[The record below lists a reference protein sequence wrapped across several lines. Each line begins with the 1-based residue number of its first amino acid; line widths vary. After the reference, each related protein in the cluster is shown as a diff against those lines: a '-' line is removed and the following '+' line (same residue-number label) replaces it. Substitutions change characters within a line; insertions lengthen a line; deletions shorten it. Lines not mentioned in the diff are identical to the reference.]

1 MNEDETDPAYYDGIW
16 PYKQKEVIDFDDL
29 GEHRIFA
36 ISGNTGAG
44 KTTIFDA
51 ICYVL
56 YGEASGEERSDTSM
70 LRSQFADDNVYTS
83 VELTF
88 QLKGKRYEIK
98 RQLGHKKQG
107 NKTITGHAVELYEVI
122 DEEKVPAVDRFHVTD
137 VNKKVED
144 LIGLSKHQF
153 SQIVMLPQ
161 GEFRKLLTSET
172 ENKEEILR
180 RIFKTDRYK
189 LMRELLDQKRKQWKD
204 VLQEKQKEREL
215 YFRNVFKL
223 PIRDGAI
230 LETLVEQEHV
240 NTHQVVEA
248 LEQETAV
255 YKAEVEQ
262 LQVEQDVQTKQL
274 KDAETRFH
282 AAKSVNEKFIDLQQ
296 KNEKYNTLQ
305 ENRTVIEMKET
316 SFKRA
321 EQAKRL
327 LPFEQWHEEAMQNE
341 QKAESLL
348 KQIIAKKENIMN
360 NFELAQEKYEVVK
373 NKESERENV
382 KKLVQ
387 RLEELQPIIA
397 SLAEKQL
404 NLQNAEIQIGKLKES
419 MQNLDRQL
427 EEHTNQKQLMTG
439 ELQQLEQALE
449 QYVDKVEELT
459 NMRED
464 AKVLKQAY
472 DVWQEKQKF
481 EKEKEAAYSKMQ
493 LAVNAYENME
503 RRWLSEQAGILAL
516 HLHDGESCPVCG
528 STTHPK
534 KATEQSGAID
544 ENELNGLR
552 DKKNIAEKLHVQL
565 EEKWNFYHHQYEQV
579 IEEVK
584 KRGYQSE
591 ELVETYSALVQKGKQ
606 LATEVNTL
614 KASEETRKQIAVKI
628 KSVEEK
634 VDALQKQKREVETE
648 QHRIEMDCM
657 QLRTSYEHDK
667 KNIPENLQT
676 VQAWKVQFDQA
687 MHELKLMEDEWKKV
701 QEAYQH
707 WQNENIRIQAEQ
719 EGATNQFESA
729 KLKKEE
735 TFTRFMKEL
744 EQSGFTDQST
754 YKEAKLS
761 DAEMELIQKE
771 IQSYYSF
778 LEVLAKQIEEL
789 HVELKDKEYMDI
801 TALGEHI
808 KELEINLDIIKEK
821 RQRAQNAVTYI
832 SDLHEN
838 IRRIDEQIHEEEK
851 AFQELVDLYEV
862 MKGDNESR
870 ISFERYILIE
880 YLEQIV
886 QIANERL
893 RKLSNGQF
901 YLKRS
906 ERVEKRN
913 RQSGLGLDV
922 YDAYTGQTRDVK
934 TLSGGEKFN
943 ASLCLALGMA
953 DVIQAYEGGISIE
966 TMFIDEGFGSLDEE
980 SLTKAVDTLIDLQK
994 SGRFIGVISHVQE
1007 LKNAMPAVLEVT
1019 KQKDGCS
1026 QTRFV
1031 VK

>member
-1 MNEDETDPAYYDGIW
+1 MRPIQLIMTAFG
-16 PYKQKEVIDFDDL
+16 PYKQKEVIDFKDL

-56 YGEASGEERSDTSM
+56 YGEASGEERSDTNM
-70 LRSQFADDNVYTS
+70 LRSQFADDDVYTS

-88 QLKGKRYEIK
+88 QLKGKSYEIK

-122 DEEKVPAVDRFHVTD
+122 DEEKVPCVDRFHVTD

-189 LMRELLDQKRKQWKD
+189 LMREILDQKRKQWKD

-223 PIRDGAI
+223 PIRDGAL

-248 LEQETAV
+248 LEQETNW
-255 YKAEVEQ
+255 YNAEVEQ
-262 LQVEQDVQTKQL
+262 LHLEQNDKTKQL
-274 KDAETRFH
+274 KEAEARFH
-282 AAKSVNEKFIDLQQ
+282 AAKAVNEKFKDLEQ
-296 KNEKYNTLQ
+296 KNEKYSILQ
-305 ENRTVIEMKET
+305 ENRAVIEMKEK
-316 SFKRA
+316 SFKHA

-327 LPFEQWHEEAMQNE
+327 LPFEQWHEEAMQYE
-341 QKAESLL
+341 QQSESLL
-348 KQIIAKKENIMN
+348 KQIIAKKEHIMN
-360 NFELAQEKYEVVK
+360 SFALAQEKYEALK
-373 NKESERENV
+373 NKASERENA
-382 KKLVQ
+382 KKQVQ

-397 SLAEKQL
+397 SLAEKKL
-404 NLQNAEIQIGKLKES
+404 NLQNAEIQIGKLKEG
-419 MQNLDRQL
+419 MQKLDEQL
-427 EEHTNQKQLMTG
+427 EAHKNEKQRMSG
-439 ELQQLEQALE
+439 ELQQLEAALE
-449 QYVDKVEELT
+449 QYVAKVEELT

-472 DVWQEKQKF
+472 DVWQEKQKYEL
-481 EKEKEAAYSKMQ
+481 EKESAFHKMQ
-493 LAVNAYENME
+493 QAVSTYENIE

-528 STTHPK
+528 SMDHPK
-534 KATEQSGAID
+534 KATEQSNAID
-544 ENELNGLR
+544 EKELNELR
-552 DKKNIAEKLHVQL
+552 EKKNIAEKLHVQL
-565 EEKWNFYHHQYEQV
+565 EEKWNFYRVQYEQV
-579 IEEVK
+579 IEEVL
-584 KRGYQSE
+584 KRGYRSE

-606 LATEVNTL
+606 LAAEVNAL
-614 KASEETRKQIAVKI
+614 KASEETRKQIAVNI

-634 VDALQKQKREVETE
+634 VEELQKQKREVETV
-648 QHRIEMDCM
+648 QHRTEMECM

-667 KNIPENLQT
+667 QNIPESLQT

-687 MHELKLMEDEWKKV
+687 LQELRLMEDEWEKV

-707 WQNENIRIQAEQ
+707 WQNENIRIQAEHDN
-719 EGATNQFESA
+719 ASNQFNSA
-729 KLKKEE
+729 KEKKEE

-744 EQSGFTDQST
+744 EQSGFTDQLT
-754 YKEAKLS
+754 YKESKLN
-761 DAEMELIQKE
+761 DAEMDKLQQE
-771 IQSYYSF
+771 IQSYYSS
-778 LEVLAKQIEEL
+778 LEVLTKQIDEL
-789 HVELKDKEYMDI
+789 KADLKDKEYMDI
-801 TALGEHI
+801 SSLDEQVR
-808 KELEINLDIIKEK
+808 ELEISLDIIKEK
-821 RQRAQNAVTYI
+821 RQRAQNAVSYI
-832 SDLHEN
+832 TDLHEN
-838 IRRIDEQIHEEEK
+838 IKRIDEQIHEEEK

-862 MKGDNESR
+862 MKGDNDSR

-980 SLTKAVDTLIDLQK
+980 SLTKAVDALIDLQK

>member
-1 MNEDETDPAYYDGIW
+1 MRPIQLIMTAFG
-16 PYKQKEVIDFDDL
+16 PYKQKEVIDFKDL

-56 YGEASGEERSDTSM
+56 YGEASGEERSDTNM
-70 LRSQFADDNVYTS
+70 LRSQFADDDVYTS

-88 QLKGKRYEIK
+88 QLKGKSYEIK

-122 DEEKVPAVDRFHVTD
+122 DEEKVPCVDRFHVTD

-189 LMRELLDQKRKQWKD
+189 LMREILDQKRKQWKD

-223 PIRDGAI
+223 PIRNGAL

-248 LEQETAV
+248 LEQETIW
-255 YKAEVEQ
+255 YNAEVEQ
-262 LQVEQDVQTKQL
+262 LHLEQNDKTKQL
-274 KDAETRFH
+274 KEAEARFH
-282 AAKSVNEKFIDLQQ
+282 AAKAVNEKFKDLEQ
-296 KNEKYNTLQ
+296 KNEKYSTLQ
-305 ENRTVIEMKET
+305 ENRAVIEMKEK
-316 SFKRA
+316 SFKHA

-327 LPFEQWHEEAMQNE
+327 LPFEQWYEEAMQHE
-341 QKAESLL
+341 QQSESLL
-348 KQIIAKKENIMN
+348 KQIIAKKEHIMN
-360 NFELAQEKYEVVK
+360 SFALAQEKYEALK
-373 NKESERENV
+373 NKASERENA
-382 KKLVQ
+382 KKQVQ

-397 SLAEKQL
+397 SLAEKKL
-404 NLQNAEIQIGKLKES
+404 NLQNAEIQIGKLKEG
-419 MQNLDRQL
+419 MQKLDEQI
-427 EEHTNQKQLMTG
+427 EAHTNEKQRMSG
-439 ELQQLEQALE
+439 ELQQLEVALE
-449 QYVDKVEELT
+449 QYVAKVEELT

-472 DVWQEKQKF
+472 DVWQEKQKYEQ
-481 EKEKEAAYSKMQ
+481 EKEIAFHKMQ
-493 LAVNAYENME
+493 LAVSAYEDME

-528 STTHPK
+528 SMDHPK
-534 KATEQSGAID
+534 KATEQSNAID
-544 ENELNGLR
+544 EKELNGLR
-552 DKKNIAEKLHVQL
+552 EKKNVAEKSHVQL
-565 EEKWNFYHHQYEQV
+565 EEKWNFYRVQYEQV
-579 IEEVK
+579 IEEVL
-584 KRGYQSE
+584 KRGYRAE
-591 ELVETYSALVQKGKQ
+591 ELVETYRALVQKGKQ
-606 LATEVNTL
+606 LAADVNAL
-614 KASEETRKQIAVKI
+614 KASEETRKQIAVNI

-634 VDALQKQKREVETE
+634 VEELQKQKREVETM
-648 QHRIEMDCM
+648 QHRTEMECM

-667 KNIPENLQT
+667 QNIPESLQT

-687 MHELKLMEDEWKKV
+687 LQELRFMEDEWEKV

-707 WQNENIRIQAEQ
+707 WQNENIRIQAEHDS
-719 EGATNQFESA
+719 ASNQFNGA
-729 KLKKEE
+729 KEKKEE

-744 EQSGFTDQST
+744 EQSGFTDQLT
-754 YKEAKLS
+754 YTESKLN
-761 DAEMELIQKE
+761 DAEMDKLQQE
-771 IQSYYSF
+771 IRSYYSS
-778 LEVLAKQIEEL
+778 LEVLTKQIEEL
-789 HVELKDKEYMDI
+789 KAELKDKEYMDI
-801 TALGEHI
+801 SSLDEQV
-808 KELEINLDIIKEK
+808 KELEIHLDIIKEK
-821 RQRAQNAVTYI
+821 RQRAQNAVSYI
-832 SDLHEN
+832 TDLHEN
-838 IRRIDEQIHEEEK
+838 IKRIDEQIHEEEK

-862 MKGDNESR
+862 MKGDNDSR

-980 SLTKAVDTLIDLQK
+980 SLTKAVDALIDLQK

>member
-1 MNEDETDPAYYDGIW
+1 MRPIQLIMTAFG

-215 YFRNVFKL
+215 HFRNVFKL
-223 PIRDGAI
+223 PIRDGAL

-305 ENRTVIEMKET
+305 ENRTVIEMKEA

-327 LPFEQWHEEAMQNE
+327 LPFEQWNEEAMQNE
-341 QKAESLL
+341 QRAESLL
-348 KQIIAKKENIMN
+348 KQIIAKKENIMS
-360 NFELAQEKYEVVK
+360 NFELVQGKYEAVK
-373 NKESERENV
+373 NKEPEREDA

-387 RLEELQPIIA
+387 RLEELQSIIA

-419 MQNLDRQL
+419 MQNFDRQL
-427 EEHTNQKQLMTG
+427 EEHTNQKQLMSS
-439 ELQQLEQALE
+439 ELQQLERALE
-449 QYVDKVEELT
+449 QYVAKVEELT

-464 AKVLKQAY
+464 AKILKQAY

-481 EKEKEAAYSKMQ
+481 EKEKETAFTKMQ
-493 LAVNAYENME
+493 EAVRAYENME
-503 RRWLSEQAGILAL
+503 HRWLSEQAGILAL

-528 STTHPK
+528 SKNHPK
-534 KATEQSGAID
+534 KATEQSDAID
-544 ENELNGLR
+544 EKELNDLR
-552 DKKNIAEKLHVQL
+552 DKKNIAEKLHVQV
-565 EEKWNFYHHQYEQV
+565 EEKWNFYRLQYEQV
-579 IEEVK
+579 IEEVV
-584 KRGYQSE
+584 KRGYNSE
-591 ELVETYSALVQKGKQ
+591 ELAETYSALVQKGKQ
-606 LATEVNTL
+606 LAADVNSL
-614 KASEETRKQIAVKI
+614 KVSEETRKQTAVKI
-628 KSVEEK
+628 KNVEEK

-687 MHELKLMEDEWKKV
+687 MHELRLMEDEWKKV

-707 WQNENIRIQAEQ
+707 WQNENVRIQAEQ
-719 EGATNQFESA
+719 EGASNQFESA
-729 KLKKEE
+729 KSKKEE
-735 TFTRFMKEL
+735 TFTRFMREL

-761 DAEMELIQKE
+761 DAEMEMLQKE
-771 IQSYYSF
+771 IQGYYSS

-789 HVELKDKEYMDI
+789 HAELKDKEYMDI

-838 IRRIDEQIHEEEK
+838 IKRIDEQIHEEEK

-980 SLTKAVDTLIDLQK
+980 SLTKAVDALIDLQK

>member
-1 MNEDETDPAYYDGIW
+1 MRPIQLIMTAFG

-122 DEEKVPAVDRFHVTD
+122 DEEKIPAVDRFHVTD

-223 PIRDGAI
+223 PIRDGAL
-230 LETLVEQEHV
+230 LETLVEQDHV

-248 LEQETAV
+248 LEQETAA

-262 LQVEQDVQTKQL
+262 LQVEQDIQTKQL

-327 LPFEQWHEEAMQNE
+327 LPFEQWYEEAMQNE
-341 QKAESLL
+341 QRVESLL
-348 KQIIAKKENIMN
+348 KQIIAKKENITN
-360 NFELAQEKYEVVK
+360 NFKLAQEKYEVVK
-373 NKESERENV
+373 NKEPERENA

-404 NLQNAEIQIGKLKES
+404 NLQNAEVQVGKLKVS
-419 MQNLDRQL
+419 MQNLEQQL
-427 EEHTNQKQLMTG
+427 EVHTNHKQLMSD
-439 ELQQLEQALE
+439 ELQQLERALE
-449 QYVDKVEELT
+449 QYVAKVEELT

-481 EKEKEAAYSKMQ
+481 EKEKEAAYNNMQ
-493 LAVNAYENME
+493 SAVNAYENME

-534 KATEQSGAID
+534 KATEQSDAID
-544 ENELNGLR
+544 EKVLNDLR
-552 DKKNIAEKLHVQL
+552 DKKNIAEKLFVQL
-565 EEKWNFYHHQYEQV
+565 EEKWNFYHLQYEQV

-584 KRGYQSE
+584 KRGYRSE
-591 ELVETYSALVQKGKQ
+591 ELAETYSALVQKGKQ

-614 KASEETRKQIAVKI
+614 KASEETRKQTAAKI
-628 KSVEEK
+628 KSIEEK
-634 VDALQKQKREVETE
+634 VDALQKQKHEVETE

-719 EGATNQFESA
+719 EGASNQFESA
-729 KLKKEE
+729 KSKKEE

-744 EQSGFTDQST
+744 EQSGFTDQIT

-761 DAEMELIQKE
+761 DAEMDMLQKE
-771 IQSYYSF
+771 IQSYYSS

-789 HVELKDKEYMDI
+789 HAELKDKEYMDI

-821 RQRAQNAVTYI
+821 RQRSQNAVTYI

-980 SLTKAVDTLIDLQK
+980 SLTKAVDALIDLQK

>member
-1 MNEDETDPAYYDGIW
+1 MRPIQLIMTAFG
-16 PYKQKEVIDFDDL
+16 PYKQKEVIDFKDL

-56 YGEASGEERSDTSM
+56 YGEASGEERSDTNM
-70 LRSQFADDNVYTS
+70 LRSQFADDDVYTS

-88 QLKGKRYEIK
+88 QLKGKSYEIK

-122 DEEKVPAVDRFHVTD
+122 DEEKVPCVDRFHVTD

-189 LMRELLDQKRKQWKD
+189 LMREILDQKRKQWKD

-223 PIRDGAI
+223 PIRDGAL

-248 LEQETAV
+248 LEQETIW
-255 YKAEVEQ
+255 YNAEVEQ
-262 LQVEQDVQTKQL
+262 LHLEQNDKTKQL
-274 KDAETRFH
+274 KEAEARFH
-282 AAKSVNEKFIDLQQ
+282 AAKAVNEKFKDLEQ
-296 KNEKYNTLQ
+296 KNEKYSILQ
-305 ENRTVIEMKET
+305 ENRAVIEMKEK
-316 SFKRA
+316 SFKHA

-327 LPFEQWHEEAMQNE
+327 LPFEQWHEEAMQYE
-341 QKAESLL
+341 QQSESLL
-348 KQIIAKKENIMN
+348 KQIIAKKEHIMN
-360 NFELAQEKYEVVK
+360 SFALAQEKYEALK
-373 NKESERENV
+373 NKASERENA
-382 KKLVQ
+382 KKQVQ

-397 SLAEKQL
+397 SLAEKKL
-404 NLQNAEIQIGKLKES
+404 NLQNAEIHIGKLKEG
-419 MQNLDRQL
+419 MQKLDEQL
-427 EEHTNQKQLMTG
+427 EAHKNEKQRMSG
-439 ELQQLEQALE
+439 ELQQLEAALE
-449 QYVDKVEELT
+449 QYVAKVEELT

-472 DVWQEKQKF
+472 DVWQEKQKYEL
-481 EKEKEAAYSKMQ
+481 EKESAFHKMQ
-493 LAVNAYENME
+493 QAVSTYENME

-528 STTHPK
+528 SMDHPK
-534 KATEQSGAID
+534 KATEQSNAID
-544 ENELNGLR
+544 EKELNELR
-552 DKKNIAEKLHVQL
+552 EKKTIAEKLHVQL
-565 EEKWNFYHHQYEQV
+565 EEKWNFYRVQYEQV
-579 IEEVK
+579 IEEVL
-584 KRGYQSE
+584 KRGYRSE

-606 LATEVNTL
+606 LAAEVNAL
-614 KASEETRKQIAVKI
+614 KASEETRKQIAVNI

-634 VDALQKQKREVETE
+634 VEELQKQKREVETV
-648 QHRIEMDCM
+648 QHRTEMECM

-667 KNIPENLQT
+667 QNIPESLQT

-687 MHELKLMEDEWKKV
+687 LQELRLMEDEWEKV

-707 WQNENIRIQAEQ
+707 WQNENIRIQAEHDN
-719 EGATNQFESA
+719 ASNQFNSA
-729 KLKKEE
+729 KEKKEE

-744 EQSGFTDQST
+744 EQSGFTDQLT
-754 YKEAKLS
+754 YKESKLN
-761 DAEMELIQKE
+761 DAEMDKLQQE
-771 IQSYYSF
+771 IQSYYSS
-778 LEVLAKQIEEL
+778 LEVLTKQIEEL
-789 HVELKDKEYMDI
+789 KADLKDKEYMDI
-801 TALGEHI
+801 SSLDEQV
-808 KELEINLDIIKEK
+808 KELEISLDIIKEK
-821 RQRAQNAVTYI
+821 RQRAQNAVSYI

-838 IRRIDEQIHEEEK
+838 IKRIDEQIHEEEK

-862 MKGDNESR
+862 MKGDNDSR

-980 SLTKAVDTLIDLQK
+980 SLTKAVDALIDLQK

>member
-1 MNEDETDPAYYDGIW
+1 MRPIQLIMTAFG

-223 PIRDGAI
+223 PIRDGAL

-404 NLQNAEIQIGKLKES
+404 NLQNAEFQIGKLKES

-439 ELQQLEQALE
+439 ELQQLERALE

-544 ENELNGLR
+544 ENELNSLR

-729 KLKKEE
+729 KLKREE

-771 IQSYYSF
+771 IQSYYSS

-980 SLTKAVDTLIDLQK
+980 SLTKAVDALIDLQK

>member
-1 MNEDETDPAYYDGIW
+1 MTAFG

-215 YFRNVFKL
+215 HFRNVFKL
-223 PIRDGAI
+223 PIRDGAL

-305 ENRTVIEMKET
+305 ENRTVIERKET
-316 SFKRA
+316 SFKRG

-348 KQIIAKKENIMN
+348 KQIIAKKENIMS
-360 NFELAQEKYEVVK
+360 NFELAQGKYEAVK
-373 NKESERENV
+373 NKEPEREDA

-387 RLEELQPIIA
+387 RLEELQSIIA

-404 NLQNAEIQIGKLKES
+404 NLQNTEIQIGKLKES

-427 EEHTNQKQLMTG
+427 EEHTNQKQLMSS
-439 ELQQLEQALE
+439 ELQQLERALE
-449 QYVDKVEELT
+449 QYVAKVEELT

-481 EKEKEAAYSKMQ
+481 EKEKETAFTKMQ
-493 LAVNAYENME
+493 EAVRAYENME

-528 STTHPK
+528 STNHPK
-534 KATEQSGAID
+534 KATEQSDAID
-544 ENELNGLR
+544 EKELNDLR
-552 DKKNIAEKLHVQL
+552 DKKNLAEKLHVQL
-565 EEKWNFYHHQYEQV
+565 EEKWNFYHLQYEQIIV
-579 IEEVK
+579 EVK
-584 KRGYQSE
+584 KRGYRSE
-591 ELVETYSALVQKGKQ
+591 KLDETYSALVHKGKQ

-614 KASEETRKQIAVKI
+614 KASEEMRKQTAVNI

-648 QHRIEMDCM
+648 QHRTEMECM
-657 QLRTSYEHDK
+657 QLRTSYDHDK

-687 MHELKLMEDEWKKV
+687 MQQLRLMEDEWKKV

-719 EGATNQFESA
+719 EGASTQFESA

-735 TFTRFMKEL
+735 TFARFMKEL
-744 EQSGFTDQST
+744 EQSGFTNQIT

-761 DAEMELIQKE
+761 DAEMEMLQKE
-771 IQSYYSF
+771 IQSYYSS

-789 HVELKDKEYMDI
+789 QAELKDKEYMDI
-801 TALGEHI
+801 TALGDHI
-808 KELEINLDIIKEK
+808 TELQINLDIIKEK

-832 SDLHEN
+832 FDLHEN

-980 SLTKAVDTLIDLQK
+980 SLTKAVDALIDLQK

>member
-1 MNEDETDPAYYDGIW
+1 MRPIQLIMTAFG

-215 YFRNVFKL
+215 HFRNVFKL
-223 PIRDGAI
+223 PIRDGAL

-305 ENRTVIEMKET
+305 ENRTVIEMKEA

-341 QKAESLL
+341 QRAESLL

-360 NFELAQEKYEVVK
+360 NFELVQGKYEAVK
-373 NKESERENV
+373 NKEPEREDA

-387 RLEELQPIIA
+387 RLEELQSIIA

-419 MQNLDRQL
+419 MQNFDRQL
-427 EEHTNQKQLMTG
+427 EEHTNQKQLMSS
-439 ELQQLEQALE
+439 ELQQLERALE
-449 QYVDKVEELT
+449 QYVAKVEELT

-481 EKEKEAAYSKMQ
+481 EKEKETAFTKMQ
-493 LAVNAYENME
+493 EAVRAYENME

-528 STTHPK
+528 STNHPK
-534 KATEQSGAID
+534 KATEQSDAID
-544 ENELNGLR
+544 EKELNDLR
-552 DKKNIAEKLHVQL
+552 DKKNLAEKLHVQL
-565 EEKWNFYHHQYEQV
+565 EEKWNFYHLQYEQIIV
-579 IEEVK
+579 EVK
-584 KRGYQSE
+584 KRGYRSE
-591 ELVETYSALVQKGKQ
+591 KLDETYSALVHKGKQ

-614 KASEETRKQIAVKI
+614 KASEETRKQTAVKI

-687 MHELKLMEDEWKKV
+687 MHELRLMEDEWKKV

-761 DAEMELIQKE
+761 DAEMESIQKE
-771 IQSYYSF
+771 IQSYYSS

-789 HVELKDKEYMDI
+789 QAELKDKEYMDI

-832 SDLHEN
+832 SELYEN

-980 SLTKAVDTLIDLQK
+980 SLTKAVDALIDLQK

>member
-1 MNEDETDPAYYDGIW
+1 MRPIQLIMTAFG

-215 YFRNVFKL
+215 HFRNVFKL
-223 PIRDGAI
+223 PIRDGAL

-248 LEQETAV
+248 LEQEAAV

-305 ENRTVIEMKET
+305 ENRTVIEMKEA

-341 QKAESLL
+341 QRAESLL
-348 KQIIAKKENIMN
+348 KQIIAKKENIMS
-360 NFELAQEKYEVVK
+360 NFELVQGKYEAVK
-373 NKESERENV
+373 NKEPEREDA

-387 RLEELQPIIA
+387 RLEELQSIIA

-419 MQNLDRQL
+419 MQNFDRQL
-427 EEHTNQKQLMTG
+427 EEHTNQKQLMSS
-439 ELQQLEQALE
+439 ELQQLERALE
-449 QYVDKVEELT
+449 QYVAKVEELT

-481 EKEKEAAYSKMQ
+481 EKEKETAFTKMQ
-493 LAVNAYENME
+493 EAVRAYENME

-528 STTHPK
+528 STNHPK
-534 KATEQSGAID
+534 KATEQSDAID
-544 ENELNGLR
+544 EKELNDLR
-552 DKKNIAEKLHVQL
+552 DKKNLAEKLHVQL
-565 EEKWNFYHHQYEQV
+565 EEKWNFYHLQYEQIIV
-579 IEEVK
+579 EVK
-584 KRGYQSE
+584 KRGYRSE
-591 ELVETYSALVQKGKQ
+591 KLDETYSALVHKGKQ
-606 LATEVNTL
+606 LVTEVNTL
-614 KASEETRKQIAVKI
+614 KASEETRKQTAVNI
-628 KSVEEK
+628 KSIEEK

-687 MHELKLMEDEWKKV
+687 MHELRLMEDEWKKV

-719 EGATNQFESA
+719 EGASNQFESA

-771 IQSYYSF
+771 IQSYYSS

-789 HVELKDKEYMDI
+789 HAELKDKEYMDI

-808 KELEINLDIIKEK
+808 KDLEINLDIIKEK

-980 SLTKAVDTLIDLQK
+980 SLTKAVDALIDLQK

>member
-1 MNEDETDPAYYDGIW
+1 MRPIQLIMTAFG
-16 PYKQKEVIDFDDL
+16 PYKQKEVIDFKDL

-56 YGEASGEERSDTSM
+56 YGEASGEERSDTNM
-70 LRSQFADDNVYTS
+70 LRSQFADDDVYTS

-88 QLKGKRYEIK
+88 QLKGKSYEIK

-122 DEEKVPAVDRFHVTD
+122 DEEKVPCVDRFHVTD

-189 LMRELLDQKRKQWKD
+189 LMREILDQKRKQWKD

-223 PIRDGAI
+223 PIRNGAL

-248 LEQETAV
+248 LEQETIW
-255 YKAEVEQ
+255 YNAEVEQ
-262 LQVEQDVQTKQL
+262 LHVEQNDKTKQL
-274 KDAETRFH
+274 KEAEARFH
-282 AAKSVNEKFIDLQQ
+282 AAKAVNEKFKDLEQ
-296 KNEKYNTLQ
+296 KNEKYSTLQ
-305 ENRTVIEMKET
+305 ENRAIIEMKEK
-316 SFKRA
+316 SFKHA

-327 LPFEQWHEEAMQNE
+327 LPFEQWYEEAMQHE
-341 QKAESLL
+341 QQSESLL
-348 KQIIAKKENIMN
+348 KQIIAKKEHIMN
-360 NFELAQEKYEVVK
+360 SFALAQEKYEALK
-373 NKESERENV
+373 NKASERENA
-382 KKLVQ
+382 KKQVQ
-387 RLEELQPIIA
+387 RLEELKPIIA
-397 SLAEKQL
+397 SLAEKKL
-404 NLQNAEIQIGKLKES
+404 NLQNAEIQIGKLKEG
-419 MQNLDRQL
+419 MQKLDEQL
-427 EEHTNQKQLMTG
+427 EAHTNEKQRMSG
-439 ELQQLEQALE
+439 ELQQLEVALE
-449 QYVDKVEELT
+449 QYVAKVEELT

-472 DVWQEKQKF
+472 DVWQEKQKYEQ
-481 EKEKEAAYSKMQ
+481 EKEIAFHKMQ
-493 LAVNAYENME
+493 LAVSAYEDME

-528 STTHPK
+528 SMDHPK
-534 KATEQSGAID
+534 KATEQSNAID
-544 ENELNGLR
+544 EKELNGLR
-552 DKKNIAEKLHVQL
+552 EKKNVAEKSHVQL
-565 EEKWNFYHHQYEQV
+565 EEKWNFYRVQYEQV
-579 IEEVK
+579 IEEVL
-584 KRGYQSE
+584 KRGYRAE
-591 ELVETYSALVQKGKQ
+591 ELVETYRALVQKGKQ
-606 LATEVNTL
+606 LAADVNAL
-614 KASEETRKQIAVKI
+614 KASEETRKQIAVNI

-634 VDALQKQKREVETE
+634 VEELQKQKREVETM
-648 QHRIEMDCM
+648 QHRTEMECM

-667 KNIPENLQT
+667 QNIPESLQT

-687 MHELKLMEDEWKKV
+687 LQELRFMEDEWEKV

-707 WQNENIRIQAEQ
+707 WQNENIRIQAEHDS
-719 EGATNQFESA
+719 ASNQFNSA
-729 KLKKEE
+729 KEKKEE

-744 EQSGFTDQST
+744 EQSGFTDQLT
-754 YKEAKLS
+754 YTESKLNG
-761 DAEMELIQKE
+761 AEMDKLQQE
-771 IQSYYSF
+771 IRSYYSS
-778 LEVLAKQIEEL
+778 LEVLTKQIEEL
-789 HVELKDKEYMDI
+789 KAELKDKEYMDI
-801 TALGEHI
+801 SSLDEQV
-808 KELEINLDIIKEK
+808 KELEIHLDIIKEK
-821 RQRAQNAVTYI
+821 RQRAQNAVSYI
-832 SDLHEN
+832 TDLHEN
-838 IRRIDEQIHEEEK
+838 IKRIDEQIHEEEK

-862 MKGDNESR
+862 MKGDNDSR

-980 SLTKAVDTLIDLQK
+980 SLTKAVDALIDLQK

>member
-1 MNEDETDPAYYDGIW
+1 MRPIQLIMTAFG
-16 PYKQKEVIDFDDL
+16 PYKQKEVIDFNDL
-29 GEHRIFA
+29 GDHRIFA

-70 LRSQFADDNVYTS
+70 LRSQFADDNMYTS

-122 DEEKVPAVDRFHVTD
+122 DEENVPAVDRFHVTD

-223 PIRDGAI
+223 PIRDGAL

-248 LEQETAV
+248 LEQETDV

-282 AAKSVNEKFIDLQQ
+282 AAKSINEKFIDLQQ

-305 ENRTVIEMKET
+305 ENRTVIEMKEK

-321 EQAKRL
+321 EEAKRL
-327 LPFEQWHEEAMQNE
+327 LPFEQWYEEAMQNE

-348 KQIIAKKENIMN
+348 KQIIAKKENVTKS
-360 NFELAQEKYEVVK
+360 FELAQEKYEAVK
-373 NKESERENV
+373 NKEPERENA

-427 EEHTNQKQLMTG
+427 DEHTNQKQLMSD
-439 ELQQLEQALE
+439 ELQQLERALE
-449 QYVDKVEELT
+449 QYVAKVEELT

-481 EKEKEAAYSKMQ
+481 EKEKEAAYNKMR

-503 RRWLSEQAGILAL
+503 RRWFSEQAGILAL

-528 STTHPK
+528 STNHPK
-534 KATEQSGAID
+534 KATEQSNAID
-544 ENELNGLR
+544 EKELNDLR
-552 DKKNIAEKLHVQL
+552 EKKNVAEKLHVQL
-565 EEKWNFYHHQYEQV
+565 EEKWNFYHLQYEQV

-584 KRGYQSE
+584 KRGYRSE

-614 KASEETRKQIAVKI
+614 KASEETRKQTAVNI

-634 VDALQKQKREVETE
+634 VDALQKQKREVETV
-648 QHRIEMDCM
+648 QHRTEMECM
-657 QLRTSYEHDK
+657 QLRTSYEHNK

-719 EGATNQFESA
+719 ESASNQFEST

-744 EQSGFTDQST
+744 EQSGFTDQIT

-761 DAEMELIQKE
+761 DAEMDMLQKE
-771 IQSYYSF
+771 IQSYYSS

-789 HVELKDKEYMDI
+789 HAELKGKEYMDI

-808 KELEINLDIIKEK
+808 KDLEINLDIIKEK

-980 SLTKAVDTLIDLQK
+980 SLTKAVDALIDLQK

>member
-1 MNEDETDPAYYDGIW
+1 MRPIQLIMTAFG

-215 YFRNVFKL
+215 HFRNVFKL
-223 PIRDGAI
+223 PIRDGAL

-305 ENRTVIEMKET
+305 ENRTVIEMKEA

-341 QKAESLL
+341 QRAESLL
-348 KQIIAKKENIMN
+348 KQIIAKKENIMS
-360 NFELAQEKYEVVK
+360 NFELVQGKYEAVK
-373 NKESERENV
+373 NKEPEREDA

-387 RLEELQPIIA
+387 RLEELQSIIA

-419 MQNLDRQL
+419 MQNFDRQL
-427 EEHTNQKQLMTG
+427 EEHTNQKQLMSS
-439 ELQQLEQALE
+439 ELQQLERALE
-449 QYVDKVEELT
+449 QYVAKVEELT

-481 EKEKEAAYSKMQ
+481 EKEKETAFTKMQ
-493 LAVNAYENME
+493 EAVRAYENME

-528 STTHPK
+528 STNHPK
-534 KATEQSGAID
+534 KATEQSDAID
-544 ENELNGLR
+544 EKELNDLR
-552 DKKNIAEKLHVQL
+552 DKKNLAEKLHVQL
-565 EEKWNFYHHQYEQV
+565 EEKWNFYHLQYEQIIV
-579 IEEVK
+579 EVK
-584 KRGYQSE
+584 KRGYRSE
-591 ELVETYSALVQKGKQ
+591 KLDETYSALVHKGKQ

-614 KASEETRKQIAVKI
+614 KASEETRKQTAVKI

-687 MHELKLMEDEWKKV
+687 MHELRLMEDEWKKV

-761 DAEMELIQKE
+761 DAEMESIQKE
-771 IQSYYSF
+771 IQSYYSS

-789 HVELKDKEYMDI
+789 QAELKDKEYMDI

-832 SDLHEN
+832 SELHEN

-980 SLTKAVDTLIDLQK
+980 SLTKAVDALIDLQK

>member
-1 MNEDETDPAYYDGIW
+1 MRPIQLIMTAFG

-122 DEEKVPAVDRFHVTD
+122 DEEKIPAVDRFHVTD

-223 PIRDGAI
+223 PIRDGAL

-255 YKAEVEQ
+255 YKAEGEQ

-296 KNEKYNTLQ
+296 KNEKYNNLQ
-305 ENRTVIEMKET
+305 ENRSVIEMKEI

-327 LPFEQWHEEAMQNE
+327 LPFEQWHEEAMENE

-360 NFELAQEKYEVVK
+360 NFELAQEKYEAIK
-373 NKESERENV
+373 NKEPERENA

-404 NLQNAEIQIGKLKES
+404 NLQNAEIQLGKLKES

-427 EEHTNQKQLMTG
+427 EEHTNQKQLMSG
-439 ELQQLEQALE
+439 ELQQLERALE
-449 QYVDKVEELT
+449 RYVDKVEELT

-481 EKEKEAAYSKMQ
+481 EQEKETAFTKMQ
-493 LAVNAYENME
+493 ETVRAYENME

-528 STTHPK
+528 STNHPK
-534 KATEQSGAID
+534 KASEQSDAIN
-544 ENELNGLR
+544 EKELNDLR
-552 DKKNIAEKLHVQL
+552 DKKNIAEKLHVQV
-565 EEKWNFYHHQYEQV
+565 EEKWNFYHLQYEQV
-579 IEEVK
+579 IEEVM

-591 ELVETYSALVQKGKQ
+591 ELAETYSALVQKGKQ

-614 KASEETRKQIAVKI
+614 KASEETRKHTAVKI
-628 KSVEEK
+628 KSIEEK
-634 VDALQKQKREVETE
+634 VDALQKQKHEVETE

-719 EGATNQFESA
+719 EGASNQFESA
-729 KLKKEE
+729 KSKKEE
-735 TFTRFMKEL
+735 TFTRFMREL
-744 EQSGFTDQST
+744 EQSGFTDQIT

-761 DAEMELIQKE
+761 DAEMDMLQKE
-771 IQSYYSF
+771 IQSYYSS

-789 HVELKDKEYMDI
+789 HAELKDKEYMDI

-980 SLTKAVDTLIDLQK
+980 SLTKAVDALIDLQK

>member
-1 MNEDETDPAYYDGIW
+1 MRPIQLIMTAFG

-122 DEEKVPAVDRFHVTD
+122 DEEKIPAVDRFHVTD

-223 PIRDGAI
+223 PIRDGSL

-248 LEQETAV
+248 LEQETAA

-348 KQIIAKKENIMN
+348 KQIIAKKENIMS
-360 NFELAQEKYEVVK
+360 NFELAQEKYEAVK
-373 NKESERENV
+373 NIEPEREKA

-404 NLQNAEIQIGKLKES
+404 NLQNAEIQIGKLKEG

-427 EEHTNQKQLMTG
+427 EEHTNQKQLMSG
-439 ELQQLEQALE
+439 ELQQLERALE

-481 EKEKEAAYSKMQ
+481 EQEKETAFTKMQ
-493 LAVNAYENME
+493 EAVRVYENME

-528 STTHPK
+528 STNHPK
-534 KATEQSGAID
+534 KATEQSDAID
-544 ENELNGLR
+544 EKELNDLR
-552 DKKNIAEKLHVQL
+552 DKKNIAEKLHVQV

-591 ELVETYSALVQKGKQ
+591 ELAETYSALVQKGKQ

-634 VDALQKQKREVETE
+634 VDALQKQKRDVETE

-719 EGATNQFESA
+719 EGASNQFESA
-729 KLKKEE
+729 KSKKEE

-744 EQSGFTDQST
+744 EQSGFTDQIT

-761 DAEMELIQKE
+761 DAEMDMLQKE
-771 IQSYYSF
+771 IQSYYSS

-789 HVELKDKEYMDI
+789 QGELKDKEYMDI

-808 KELEINLDIIKEK
+808 KDLEINLDIIKEK

-980 SLTKAVDTLIDLQK
+980 SLTKAVDALIDLQK

>member
-1 MNEDETDPAYYDGIW
+1 MRPIQLIMTAFG

-70 LRSQFADDNVYTS
+70 LRSQFADDNTYTS

-107 NKTITGHAVELYEVI
+107 NKTITGHAVELYEVN

-223 PIRDGAI
+223 PIRDGAL

-327 LPFEQWHEEAMQNE
+327 LPFEQWYEEAMQNE

-348 KQIIAKKENIMN
+348 KQIIAKKENITN
-360 NFELAQEKYEVVK
+360 NFELAQEKYEAVK
-373 NKESERENV
+373 NKEPERENA

-427 EEHTNQKQLMTG
+427 DEHTNQKQLMSG
-439 ELQQLEQALE
+439 ELQQLERALE

-481 EKEKEAAYSKMQ
+481 EQEKEAAYNKMQ
-493 LAVNAYENME
+493 LAVNAYESME

-528 STTHPK
+528 STNHPK
-534 KATEQSGAID
+534 KATEQSDAID
-544 ENELNGLR
+544 EKELNDLR

-565 EEKWNFYHHQYEQV
+565 EEKWNFYHLQYEQV

-584 KRGYQSE
+584 KRGYHSE

-614 KASEETRKQIAVKI
+614 KASEETRKQTAVKI
-628 KSVEEK
+628 KSIEEK
-634 VDALQKQKREVETE
+634 VDALQKKKREVETE
-648 QHRIEMDCM
+648 QHRTEMECM

-687 MHELKLMEDEWKKV
+687 MHELRLMEDEWKKV

-719 EGATNQFESA
+719 EGASNQFESA
-729 KLKKEE
+729 KLKKED
-735 TFTRFMKEL
+735 TFARFMKEL
-744 EQSGFTDQST
+744 EQSGFTDQIT
-754 YKEAKLS
+754 YKEAKLN
-761 DAEMELIQKE
+761 DAEMEMLQKE
-771 IQSYYSF
+771 IQSYYSS

-789 HVELKDKEYMDI
+789 HAELKDKEYMDI

-808 KELEINLDIIKEK
+808 TELQINLDIIKEK

-980 SLTKAVDTLIDLQK
+980 SLTKAVDALIDLQK

>member
-1 MNEDETDPAYYDGIW
+1 MRPIQLIMTAFG

-122 DEEKVPAVDRFHVTD
+122 DEEKIPAVDRFHVTD

-223 PIRDGAI
+223 PIRDGSL

-248 LEQETAV
+248 LEQETAA

-348 KQIIAKKENIMN
+348 KQIIAKKENIMS
-360 NFELAQEKYEVVK
+360 NFELAQEKYEAVK
-373 NKESERENV
+373 NIEPEREKA

-427 EEHTNQKQLMTG
+427 EEHTNQKQLMSG
-439 ELQQLEQALE
+439 ELQQLERALE

-481 EKEKEAAYSKMQ
+481 EQEKETAFTKMQ
-493 LAVNAYENME
+493 EAVRVYENME

-516 HLHDGESCPVCG
+516 YLHDGESCPVCG
-528 STTHPK
+528 STNHPK
-534 KATEQSGAID
+534 KATEQSDAID
-544 ENELNGLR
+544 EKELNDLR
-552 DKKNIAEKLHVQL
+552 DKKNIAEKLHVQV

-591 ELVETYSALVQKGKQ
+591 ELAETYSALVQKGKQ

-634 VDALQKQKREVETE
+634 VDALQKQKRDVETE

-719 EGATNQFESA
+719 EGASNQFESA
-729 KLKKEE
+729 KSKKEE

-744 EQSGFTDQST
+744 EQSGFTDQIT

-761 DAEMELIQKE
+761 DAEMDMLQKE
-771 IQSYYSF
+771 IQSYYSS

-789 HVELKDKEYMDI
+789 QGELKDKEYMDI

-808 KELEINLDIIKEK
+808 KDLEINLDIIKEK

-980 SLTKAVDTLIDLQK
+980 SLTKAVDALIDLQK

>member
-1 MNEDETDPAYYDGIW
+1 MRPIQLIMTAFG

-223 PIRDGAI
+223 PIRDGAL

-248 LEQETAV
+248 LEQETTA
-255 YKAEVEQ
+255 YKAEVEH
-262 LQVEQDVQTKQL
+262 LQVEQDTQTKQL
-274 KDAETRFH
+274 KHAETRFH

-305 ENRTVIEMKET
+305 ENRPVIEMKET

-327 LPFEQWHEEAMQNE
+327 LPFEQWYEEAMQNE
-341 QKAESLL
+341 QKVESLL
-348 KQIIAKKENIMN
+348 KQIIVKKENITN
-360 NFELAQEKYEVVK
+360 SFELAQEKYEEVK
-373 NKESERENV
+373 NKEPERENA

-387 RLEELQPIIA
+387 RLEELQSIIA

-404 NLQNAEIQIGKLKES
+404 NLQNAEVQVVKLKES
-419 MQNLDRQL
+419 MQNLEQQL
-427 EEHTNQKQLMTG
+427 EVHTNQKQLMSG
-439 ELQQLEQALE
+439 ELQQLERALE
-449 QYVDKVEELT
+449 QYVAKVEELT

-464 AKVLKQAY
+464 AKILKQAY

-493 LAVNAYENME
+493 LVVNAYENME

-528 STTHPK
+528 STNHPK
-534 KATEQSGAID
+534 KATEQSDAID
-544 ENELNGLR
+544 EKELNDLR
-552 DKKNIAEKLHVQL
+552 DKKNSAEKLHVQV
-565 EEKWNFYHHQYEQV
+565 EEKWNFYHLQYEQV

-584 KRGYQSE
+584 KRGYRSE
-591 ELVETYSALVQKGKQ
+591 ELAETYSALVQKGKQ

-614 KASEETRKQIAVKI
+614 KASEETRKQTTVNI
-628 KSVEEK
+628 KNVEEK
-634 VDALQKQKREVETE
+634 VDILQKQKREVETE
-648 QHRIEMDCM
+648 QHRTEMECM

-667 KNIPENLQT
+667 KNIPESLQT
-676 VQAWKVQFDQA
+676 VQAWKIQFDQA
-687 MHELKLMEDEWKKV
+687 MHNLKLMEDEWKKV

-719 EGATNQFESA
+719 ESASNQFESA

-735 TFTRFMKEL
+735 TFVRFMKEL
-744 EQSGFTDQST
+744 EQSGFTDQTT

-761 DAEMELIQKE
+761 DIEMDTLQKE
-771 IQSYYSF
+771 IQSYYSS

-789 HVELKDKEYMDI
+789 HAELKDKEYMDI

-808 KELEINLDIIKEK
+808 KDLEINLDIIKEK

-980 SLTKAVDTLIDLQK
+980 SLTKAVDALIDLQK

>member
-1 MNEDETDPAYYDGIW
+1 MRPIQLIMTAFG
-16 PYKQKEVIDFDDL
+16 PYKQKEVIDFKDL

-56 YGEASGEERSDTSM
+56 YGEASGEERSDTNM
-70 LRSQFADDNVYTS
+70 LRSQFADDDVYTS

-88 QLKGKRYEIK
+88 QLKGKSYEIK

-122 DEEKVPAVDRFHVTD
+122 DEEKVPCVDRFHVTD

-189 LMRELLDQKRKQWKD
+189 LMREILDQKRKQWKD

-223 PIRDGAI
+223 PIRDGAL
-230 LETLVEQEHV
+230 LEALVEQEHV

-248 LEQETAV
+248 LEQETIW
-255 YKAEVEQ
+255 YNAEVEQ
-262 LQVEQDVQTKQL
+262 LHLEQNDKTKQL
-274 KDAETRFH
+274 KEAEERFH
-282 AAKSVNEKFIDLQQ
+282 AAKAVNEKFKDLEQ
-296 KNEKYNTLQ
+296 KNEKYSILQ
-305 ENRTVIEMKET
+305 ENRAVIEMKEK
-316 SFKRA
+316 SFKHA

-327 LPFEQWHEEAMQNE
+327 LPFEQWHEEAMQYE
-341 QKAESLL
+341 QQSESLL
-348 KQIIAKKENIMN
+348 KQLIAKKEHIMN
-360 NFELAQEKYEVVK
+360 SFALAQEKYEALK
-373 NKESERENV
+373 NKASERENA
-382 KKLVQ
+382 KKQVQ

-397 SLAEKQL
+397 SLAEKKL
-404 NLQNAEIQIGKLKES
+404 NLQNAEIHIGKLKEG
-419 MQNLDRQL
+419 MQKLDEQL
-427 EEHTNQKQLMTG
+427 EAHKNEKQRMSG
-439 ELQQLEQALE
+439 ELQQLEAALE
-449 QYVDKVEELT
+449 QYVAKVEELT

-472 DVWQEKQKF
+472 DVWQEKQKYEL
-481 EKEKEAAYSKMQ
+481 EKESAFHKMQ
-493 LAVNAYENME
+493 QAVSTYENME

-528 STTHPK
+528 SMDHPK
-534 KATEQSGAID
+534 KATEQSNAID
-544 ENELNGLR
+544 EKELNELR
-552 DKKNIAEKLHVQL
+552 EKKTIAEKLHVQL
-565 EEKWNFYHHQYEQV
+565 EEKWNFYRVQYEQV
-579 IEEVK
+579 IEEVL
-584 KRGYQSE
+584 KRGYRSE

-606 LATEVNTL
+606 LAAEVNAL
-614 KASEETRKQIAVKI
+614 KASEETRKQIAVNL

-634 VDALQKQKREVETE
+634 VEELQKQKREVETV
-648 QHRIEMDCM
+648 QHRTEMECM

-667 KNIPENLQT
+667 QNIPESLQT

-687 MHELKLMEDEWKKV
+687 LQELRLMEDEWEKV

-707 WQNENIRIQAEQ
+707 WQNENIRIQAEHDN
-719 EGATNQFESA
+719 ASNQFSSA
-729 KLKKEE
+729 KEKKEE

-744 EQSGFTDQST
+744 EQSGFTDQLT
-754 YKEAKLS
+754 YKESKLN
-761 DAEMELIQKE
+761 DAEMDKLQQE
-771 IQSYYSF
+771 IQSYYSS
-778 LEVLAKQIEEL
+778 LEVLTKQIEEL
-789 HVELKDKEYMDI
+789 KADLKDKEYMDI
-801 TALGEHI
+801 SSLDEQVR
-808 KELEINLDIIKEK
+808 ELEISLDIIKEK
-821 RQRAQNAVTYI
+821 RQRAQNAVSYI
-832 SDLHEN
+832 TDLHEH
-838 IRRIDEQIHEEEK
+838 IKRIDEQIHEEEK

-862 MKGDNESR
+862 MKGDNDSR

-980 SLTKAVDTLIDLQK
+980 SLTKAVDALIDLQK

>member
-1 MNEDETDPAYYDGIW
+1 MRPIQLIMTAFG
-16 PYKQKEVIDFDDL
+16 PYKQKEIIDFEDL

-122 DEEKVPAVDRFHVTD
+122 DGENVPAVDRFHVTD

-223 PIRDGAI
+223 PIRDGAL
-230 LETLVEQEHV
+230 LETLVAQEHV

-248 LEQETAV
+248 LEQETTV

-305 ENRTVIEMKET
+305 ENRAAIERKEK

-327 LPFEQWHEEAMQNE
+327 LPFEQWYEEAMENE
-341 QKAESLL
+341 QKAESML
-348 KQIIAKKENIMN
+348 KQIIVKQEQIMN
-360 NFELAQEKYEVVK
+360 SFELAQEKYEVVK
-373 NKESERENV
+373 NKEAEREEA

-387 RLEELQPIIA
+387 RLEELQAIIE
-397 SLAEKQL
+397 SLAERKL

-419 MQNLDRQL
+419 MQKLDQQL
-427 EEHTNQKQLMTG
+427 EEHTNQKQRMSD

-449 QYVDKVEELT
+449 QYVAKVEELT

-481 EKEKEAAYSKMQ
+481 EQEKEAVNNKMQ
-493 LAVNAYENME
+493 VAVRAYENME

-528 STTHPK
+528 STSHPQ
-534 KATEQSGAID
+534 KATEQSNAID
-544 ENELNGLR
+544 EKELNDLR
-552 DKKNIAEKLHVQL
+552 DKKNIAEKFHVQV
-565 EEKWNFYHHQYEQV
+565 EEKWNFYRLQYEQV
-579 IEEVK
+579 IEEVV
-584 KRGYQSE
+584 KRGYNSE
-591 ELVETYSALVQKGKQ
+591 KLVETYSALVQKGKQ
-606 LATEVNTL
+606 LAADVNTL
-614 KASEETRKQIAVKI
+614 KASEETRKQIAANM

-634 VDALQKQKREVETE
+634 IEELQKQKREVETM
-648 QHRIEMDCM
+648 QHRTEMECM

-667 KNIPENLQT
+667 RNIPESLQT
-676 VQAWKVQFDQA
+676 VQAWEAQFNQA
-687 MHELKLMEDEWKKV
+687 MQELRLMEDEWKKV

-719 EGATNQFESA
+719 KGASNQFESA

-735 TFTRFMKEL
+735 TFARFMKEL
-744 EQSGFTDQST
+744 EQSGFTDQFT

-761 DAEMELIQKE
+761 DAQMEMLQKE
-771 IQSYYSF
+771 IQGYYSS

-789 HVELKDKEYMDI
+789 NAELKDKEYMDI
-801 TALGEHI
+801 TSLGEHI
-808 KELEINLDIIKEK
+808 KDLEINLDIIKEK

-980 SLTKAVDTLIDLQK
+980 SLTKAVDALIDLQK

>member
-1 MNEDETDPAYYDGIW
+1 MRPIQLIMTAFG

-70 LRSQFADDNVYTS
+70 LRSQFADDNMYTS

-122 DEEKVPAVDRFHVTD
+122 DEEKVPSVDRFHVTD
-137 VNKKVED
+137 VNRKVED

-223 PIRDGAI
+223 PIRDGSL

-248 LEQETAV
+248 LEQETTA
-255 YKAEVEQ
+255 YNAEVEQ
-262 LQVEQDVQTKQL
+262 LQVEQDAQTKQL

-296 KNEKYNTLQ
+296 KNEKHNTLQ
-305 ENRTVIEMKET
+305 ENRPVIEMKET

-327 LPFEQWHEEAMQNE
+327 LPFEQWYEEAMQNE
-341 QKAESLL
+341 QKVESLL
-348 KQIIAKKENIMN
+348 KQIIAKKENITSS
-360 NFELAQEKYEVVK
+360 FELAQEKYEAVK
-373 NKESERENV
+373 NKEPERENA

-404 NLQNAEIQIGKLKES
+404 NLQNAEVQVVKLKES
-419 MQNLDRQL
+419 MQNLEQQL
-427 EEHTNQKQLMTG
+427 EVHTNQKQLMSG
-439 ELQQLEQALE
+439 ELQRLERALE
-449 QYVDKVEELT
+449 QYVAKVEELT

-481 EKEKEAAYSKMQ
+481 EQEKEAAYNKMH
-493 LAVNAYENME
+493 LAVNAYESME

-528 STTHPK
+528 STNHPK
-534 KATEQSGAID
+534 KATEQSDAID
-544 ENELNGLR
+544 EKVLNDLR
-552 DKKNIAEKLHVQL
+552 DKKNSAEKLHVQL
-565 EEKWNFYHHQYEQV
+565 EEKWNFYHLQYEQV

-584 KRGYQSE
+584 KRGYRSE
-591 ELVETYSALVQKGKQ
+591 ELAETYSALVQKGKQ

-614 KASEETRKQIAVKI
+614 KASEETRKQTAVNI

-634 VDALQKQKREVETE
+634 VDVLQKQKREVETE
-648 QHRIEMDCM
+648 QHRIEIECM

-719 EGATNQFESA
+719 KGASNQFESA

-744 EQSGFTDQST
+744 EQSGFTNQIT

-761 DAEMELIQKE
+761 DIEMEMLQKE
-771 IQSYYSF
+771 IQSYYSS
-778 LEVLAKQIEEL
+778 LEVLAKQIQEL
-789 HVELKDKEYMDI
+789 RAELKDKEYMDI

-808 KELEINLDIIKEK
+808 KDLEINLDIIKEK

-980 SLTKAVDTLIDLQK
+980 SLTKAVDALIDLQK

>member
-1 MNEDETDPAYYDGIW
+1 MRPIQLVMTAFG

-122 DEEKVPAVDRFHVTD
+122 DGEKVPAVDRFHVTD

-223 PIRDGAI
+223 PIRDGAL

-296 KNEKYNTLQ
+296 KNEKYNILQ

-348 KQIIAKKENIMN
+348 KQIITKKETIMN
-360 NFELAQEKYEVVK
+360 NFELAQEKYEAVK
-373 NKESERENV
+373 NKEPERENA

-427 EEHTNQKQLMTG
+427 EEHTNQKQLMSG
-439 ELQQLEQALE
+439 ELQQLERALE

-481 EKEKEAAYSKMQ
+481 EQEKETAFTKMQ
-493 LAVNAYENME
+493 EAVHAFENME

-528 STTHPK
+528 STNHPK
-534 KATEQSGAID
+534 KATEQSDAID
-544 ENELNGLR
+544 EKELNDLR
-552 DKKNIAEKLHVQL
+552 DKKNIAEKLHVQV

-687 MHELKLMEDEWKKV
+687 MHELRLMEDEWKKV

-719 EGATNQFESA
+719 EGASTQFESA
-729 KLKKEE
+729 KSKKEE

-761 DAEMELIQKE
+761 DAEMEMIQKE
-771 IQSYYSF
+771 IQSYYSS

-789 HVELKDKEYMDI
+789 QGELKDKEYMDI

-808 KELEINLDIIKEK
+808 KDLEINLDIIKEK
-821 RQRAQNAVTYI
+821 RQRAQSAVAYI

-980 SLTKAVDTLIDLQK
+980 SLTKAVDALIDLQK

>member
-1 MNEDETDPAYYDGIW
+1 MRPLQLIMTAFG
-16 PYKQKEVIDFDDL
+16 PYKQQEVIDFSDL
-29 GEHRIFA
+29 GDHRIFA

-88 QLKGKRYEIK
+88 QLKGKQYEIK

-107 NKTITGHAVELYEVI
+107 NKTVTGHAVELYEVV
-122 DEEKVPAVDRFHVTD
+122 DDEKVPCVDRFHVTD

-223 PIRDGAI
+223 PVRDGSLLEI
-230 LETLVEQEHV
+230 LVQQEHV

-248 LEQETAV
+248 LEQETNC
-255 YKAEVEQ
+255 YEAEVEQ
-262 LQVEQDVQTKQL
+262 LQAQQTLQTQQL
-274 KDAETRFH
+274 KEVEVRFH
-282 AAKSVNEKFIDLQQ
+282 AAKSVNEKFQDLQQ
-296 KNEKYNTLQ
+296 KQEQQTALQ
-305 ENRTVIEMKET
+305 ENRAQIESQEQR
-316 SFKRA
+316 FKHA

-327 LPFEQWHEEAMQNE
+327 LPFEQWYEEAVQSEQNAE
-341 QKAESLL
+341 QLL
-348 KQIIAKKENIMN
+348 KQIVAKKEKTTET
-360 NFELAQEKYEVVK
+360 FGLAEEKYEELK
-373 NKESERENV
+373 GKESVREEG
-382 KKLVQ
+382 KKTVQ

-397 SLAEKQL
+397 SLAEKKSELQKAE
-404 NLQNAEIQIGKLKES
+404 LQNVKLKEGI
-419 MQNLDRQL
+419 QKFEHEL
-427 EEHTNQKQLMTG
+427 EGKIAQKQQITG
-439 ELQQLEQALE
+439 ELQQLEAALE
-449 QYVDKVEELT
+449 QYVTKVEELT

-472 DVWQEKQKF
+472 DVWQEKQKYEQ
-481 EKEKEAAYSKMQ
+481 EKETAYQRME
-493 LAVNAYENME
+493 LAVKSYEDME
-503 RRWLSEQAGILAL
+503 RRWLNEQAGVLAI

-534 KATEQSGAID
+534 KATERGDSID
-544 ENELNGLR
+544 EKQLNELREN
-552 DKKNIAEKLHVQL
+552 KNVAEKLHVQL
-565 EEKWNFYHHQYEQV
+565 EEKWNFYRLQYEQV
-579 IEEVK
+579 IEEVAN
-584 KRGYQSE
+584 RGYRSE
-591 ELVETYSALVQKGKQ
+591 ELVETYRTLVQKGKQ
-606 LATEVNTL
+606 LAAEVNTL
-614 KASEETRKQIAVKI
+614 KTSEEKRKQLALNLKGF
-628 KSVEEK
+628 EEQLEE
-634 VDALQKQKREVETE
+634 LQKQKREAEVV
-648 QHRIEMDCM
+648 QHRTEMECI
-657 QLRTSYEHDK
+657 QLRTSYEHDQQK
-667 KNIPENLQT
+667 IPESLQT
-676 VQAWKVQFDQA
+676 LEAWKQQFDHA
-687 MHELKLMEDEWKKV
+687 VSTLRFMEDEWKKV

-707 WQNENIRIQAEQ
+707 WQNENIRVQAEYDGVVKQ
-719 EGATNQFESA
+719 VSHA
-729 KLKKEE
+729 KEKKEE
-735 TFTRFMKEL
+735 TLLRFTTEL
-744 EQSGFTDQST
+744 EQGGFINQQA
-754 YKEAKLS
+754 YKEAKLT
-761 DAEMELIQKE
+761 DTEMKHLHERIQK
-771 IQSYYSF
+771 YYSS

-789 HVELKDKEYMDI
+789 ANELEGKEWTDI
-801 TALGEHI
+801 TVLEEQM
-808 KELEINLDIIKEK
+808 KELEIQLDITKEK
-821 RQRAQNAVTYI
+821 RQRAQSAVAYI

-980 SLTKAVDTLIDLQK
+980 SLTKAVDALIDLQK

>member
-1 MNEDETDPAYYDGIW
+1 MRPIQLIMTAFG

-122 DEEKVPAVDRFHVTD
+122 DEEKIPAVDRFHVTD

-223 PIRDGAI
+223 PIRDGAL

-296 KNEKYNTLQ
+296 KNEKYNNLQ
-305 ENRTVIEMKET
+305 ENRSVIEMKEI

-327 LPFEQWHEEAMQNE
+327 LPFEQWHEEAMENE

-360 NFELAQEKYEVVK
+360 NFELAQEKYEAIK
-373 NKESERENV
+373 NKEPERENA

-404 NLQNAEIQIGKLKES
+404 NLQNAEIQLGKLKES

-427 EEHTNQKQLMTG
+427 EEHTNQKQLMSG
-439 ELQQLEQALE
+439 ELQQLERALE
-449 QYVDKVEELT
+449 RYVDKVEELT

-481 EKEKEAAYSKMQ
+481 EQEKETAFTKMQ
-493 LAVNAYENME
+493 ETVRAYENME

-528 STTHPK
+528 STNHPK
-534 KATEQSGAID
+534 KASEQSDAIN
-544 ENELNGLR
+544 EKELNDLR
-552 DKKNIAEKLHVQL
+552 DKKNIAEKLHVQV
-565 EEKWNFYHHQYEQV
+565 EEKWNFYHLQYEQV
-579 IEEVK
+579 IEEIK

-591 ELVETYSALVQKGKQ
+591 ELAETYSSLVQKGKQ

-614 KASEETRKQIAVKI
+614 KASEETRKQTAVKI
-628 KSVEEK
+628 KSIEEK
-634 VDALQKQKREVETE
+634 LDALQKQKHKVETE

-657 QLRTSYEHDK
+657 KLRTSYEHDK

-719 EGATNQFESA
+719 EGASNQFESA
-729 KLKKEE
+729 KSKKEE
-735 TFTRFMKEL
+735 TFTRFMREL
-744 EQSGFTDQST
+744 EQSGFTDQIT

-761 DAEMELIQKE
+761 DAEMDMLQKE
-771 IQSYYSF
+771 IQSYYSS

-789 HVELKDKEYMDI
+789 HAELKDKEYMDI

-980 SLTKAVDTLIDLQK
+980 SLTKAVDALIDLQK

>member
-1 MNEDETDPAYYDGIW
+1 MRPLQLIMTAFG
-16 PYKQKEVIDFDDL
+16 PYKQQEVIDFNDL
-29 GEHRIFA
+29 GDHRIFA

-88 QLKGKRYEIK
+88 QLKGKQYEIK

-107 NKTITGHAVELYEVI
+107 NKTVTGHAVELYEVI
-122 DEEKVPAVDRFHVTD
+122 GDEKIPCVDRFHVTD

-223 PIRDGAI
+223 PVRDGSL
-230 LETLVEQEHV
+230 LETLVQQEHV

-248 LEQETAV
+248 LEQETGC
-255 YKAEVEQ
+255 YEAEVEQ
-262 LQVEQDVQTKQL
+262 LQTQQIGQAQQL
-274 KDAETRFH
+274 KEVEVRFH
-282 AAKSVNEKFIDLQQ
+282 AAKSVNEKFKDLEQKQEQQ
-296 KNEKYNTLQ
+296 EALQANREQIEIEEK
-305 ENRTVIEMKET
+305 R
-316 SFKRA
+316 FKLA

-327 LPFEQWHEEAMQNE
+327 VPFEQWYEEAMQSE
-341 QKAESLL
+341 QNAEQLL
-348 KQIIAKKENIMN
+348 KQIFAKKEKTVES
-360 NFELAQEKYEVVK
+360 FRLAQEKYEELK
-373 NKESERENV
+373 GKESVREEA
-382 KKLVQ
+382 KKDVQ
-387 RLEELQPIIA
+387 RLEELESIIA
-397 SLAEKQL
+397 SLAEKKS
-404 NLQNAEIQIGKLKES
+404 NLQKVEIQREKLNEGIHKFEH
-419 MQNLDRQL
+419 QL
-427 EEHTNQKQLMTG
+427 EGQTSQKQQVAG
-439 ELQQLEQALE
+439 ELQQLEAALE
-449 QYVDKVEELT
+449 QYVTKVEELT

-464 AKVLKQAY
+464 AKILKQAY
-472 DVWQEKQKF
+472 DVWNEKQKY
-481 EKEKEAAYSKMQ
+481 EKEKESSSQK
-493 LAVNAYENME
+493 VEIVVKAYEEME
-503 RRWLSEQAGILAL
+503 QRWLNEQAGMLAQ

-528 STTHPK
+528 STTHPN
-534 KATEQSGAID
+534 KATERGDSID
-544 ENELNGLR
+544 EQQLNELR
-552 DKKNIAEKLHVQL
+552 EKKTVAEKLHMQVA
-565 EEKWNFYHHQYEQV
+565 EKWNFYRAQYEQV
-579 IEEVK
+579 IEEVAN
-584 KRGYQSE
+584 RGYRSE
-591 ELVETYSALVQKGKQ
+591 ELAETYRTLVQKGKQ
-606 LATEVNTL
+606 LVAEVNAL
-614 KASEETRKQIAVKI
+614 KESEEKRKQLASSLKGFEQQ
-628 KSVEEK
+628 VEE
-634 VDALQKQKREVETE
+634 LQKQKREAEAMLHRTE
-648 QHRIEMDCM
+648 LECIE
-657 QLRTSYEHDK
+657 LRTSYEHDQQK
-667 KNIPENLQT
+667 IPESLQT
-676 VQAWKVQFDQA
+676 LEAWKKQFQHA
-687 MHELKLMEDEWKKV
+687 VSTLRFMEDEWKKV
-701 QEAYQH
+701 QEVYQH
-707 WQNENIRIQAEQ
+707 WQNENIRVQAEHD
-719 EGATNQFESA
+719 GAMKQVTQTKE
-729 KLKKEE
+729 KKEE
-735 TFTRFMKEL
+735 TLLRFMTEL
-744 EQSGFTDQST
+744 KQGGFINQQA
-754 YKEAKLS
+754 YKEAKLT
-761 DAEMELIQKE
+761 DVEIKHLQEHIKE
-771 IQSYYSF
+771 YYSS
-778 LEVLAKQIEEL
+778 LEVVAKQIEEL
-789 HVELKDKEYMDI
+789 TNELAGKEWMDI
-801 TALGEHI
+801 TVLEEQM
-808 KELEINLDIIKEK
+808 KELEIQLDITKEK
-821 RQRAQNAVTYI
+821 RQRAQNAVAYI
-832 SDLHEN
+832 SDLHDN
-838 IRRIDEQIHEEEK
+838 IKRIDEQIHEEEK

-980 SLTKAVDTLIDLQK
+980 SLTKAVDALIDLQK

>member
-1 MNEDETDPAYYDGIW
+1 MRPLQLIMTAFG
-16 PYKQKEVIDFDDL
+16 PYKQREVIDFSDL
-29 GEHRIFA
+29 GNHRIFA

-88 QLKGKRYEIK
+88 QLKGKQYEIK

-122 DEEKVPAVDRFHVTD
+122 GDEKVPSVDRFHVTD
-137 VNKKVED
+137 VNKKVEE

-189 LMRELLDQKRKQWKD
+189 LMRELLDQKRKQWKE

-215 YFRNVFKL
+215 HFRNVFKL
-223 PIRDGAI
+223 PVRDGSLLEI
-230 LETLVEQEHV
+230 LVQQEHV

-248 LEQETAV
+248 LEQETNCYEV
-255 YKAEVEQ
+255 EVEQ
-262 LQVEQDVQTKQL
+262 LQTQQALQTQQL
-274 KDAETRFH
+274 KEVEVHFH
-282 AAKSVNEKFIDLQQ
+282 AAKSINEKFQALQQ
-296 KNEKYNTLQ
+296 KEEQQTALQ
-305 ENRTVIEMKET
+305 ANREQIEAEEQR
-316 SFKRA
+316 FKRA

-327 LPFEQWHEEAMQNE
+327 LPFEQWYEEAVQSKQNAE
-341 QKAESLL
+341 QLL
-348 KQIIAKKENIMN
+348 KQISVKREKTAES
-360 NFELAQEKYEVVK
+360 FGLAQEKYEELK
-373 NKESERENV
+373 SKEPVREEG
-382 KKLVQ
+382 KKHVQ

-397 SLAEKQL
+397 SLAEKKSK
-404 NLQNAEIQIGKLKES
+404 LQKAELQSEKLKEVIRKFE
-419 MQNLDRQL
+419 QQL
-427 EEHTNQKQLMTG
+427 EGQMSQKQQIAG
-439 ELQQLEQALE
+439 ELQQLEVALE
-449 QYVDKVEELT
+449 QYVVKVEELT

-464 AKVLKQAY
+464 AKILKQAY
-472 DVWQEKQKF
+472 DVWQEKQKYEQ
-481 EKEKEAAYSKMQ
+481 EKEIASQRMGV
-493 LAVNAYENME
+493 AVKAYEDME
-503 RRWLSEQAGILAL
+503 RRWLNEQAGVLAL

-534 KATEQSGAID
+534 KATERGDSID
-544 ENELNGLR
+544 EKQLNELR
-552 DKKNIAEKLHVQL
+552 ETKNVAEKLHVQL
-565 EEKWNFYHHQYEQV
+565 EEKWNFYRLQYEQV
-579 IEEVK
+579 IEEVI
-584 KRGYQSE
+584 KRGYRSE
-591 ELVETYSALVQKGKQ
+591 ELVETYRTLVQKGKQ
-606 LATEVNTL
+606 LAAEVSTL
-614 KASEETRKQIAVKI
+614 KASEETRKQFASNLKGLEVQL
-628 KSVEEK
+628 EE
-634 VDALQKQKREVETE
+634 LQKQKREAEAM
-648 QHRIEMDCM
+648 QHRTEMECM
-657 QLRTSYEHDK
+657 QLRTSYEHDQQ
-667 KNIPENLQT
+667 NIPGNLQT
-676 VQAWKVQFDQA
+676 LEAWKQQFDNA
-687 MHELKLMEDEWKKV
+687 VKEMHYMEDEWKKV

-707 WQNENIRIQAEQ
+707 WQNENIRVQAEYD
-719 EGATNQFESA
+719 GAVKQVSRA
-729 KLKKEE
+729 KEKQDE
-735 TFTRFMKEL
+735 TLVRFTKEL
-744 EQSGFTDQST
+744 EQGGFGDQNAE
-754 YKEAKLS
+754 KEAKRT
-761 DAEMELIQKE
+761 DAEIEELQQK
-771 IQSYYSF
+771 IQSYYSS
-778 LEVLAKQIEEL
+778 LEVLEKQIEEL
-789 HVELKDKEYMDI
+789 TNELRDKEWTDI
-801 TALGEHI
+801 TSLEEQM
-808 KELEINLDIIKEK
+808 KELEIQLDITKEK
-821 RQRAQNAVTYI
+821 RQRAQNAVAYI

-980 SLTKAVDTLIDLQK
+980 SLTKAVDALIDLQK

>member
-1 MNEDETDPAYYDGIW
+1 MRPIQLIMTAFG
-16 PYKQKEVIDFDDL
+16 PYKQKEVIDFNDL
-29 GEHRIFA
+29 GDHRIFA

-70 LRSQFADDNVYTS
+70 LRSQFADDNMYTS

-223 PIRDGAI
+223 PIRDGAL

-248 LEQETAV
+248 LEQETDV

-262 LQVEQDVQTKQL
+262 LQVEQEVQTKQL

-282 AAKSVNEKFIDLQQ
+282 AAKSINEKFIDLQQ

-305 ENRTVIEMKET
+305 ENRTVIEMKEK
-316 SFKRA
+316 SFRRA

-327 LPFEQWHEEAMQNE
+327 LPFEQWYEEAMQNE

-348 KQIIAKKENIMN
+348 KQIIAKKENVTKS
-360 NFELAQEKYEVVK
+360 FELAQEKYEVVK
-373 NKESERENV
+373 NKEPERENA

-427 EEHTNQKQLMTG
+427 DEHTNQKQLMSS
-439 ELQQLEQALE
+439 ELQQLERALE

-464 AKVLKQAY
+464 AKVLKQAF

-481 EKEKEAAYSKMQ
+481 EKEKEAAYNKMQ

-528 STTHPK
+528 STNHPK
-534 KATEQSGAID
+534 KATEQSDAID
-544 ENELNGLR
+544 EKELNDLR
-552 DKKNIAEKLHVQL
+552 EKKNVAEKLHIQL
-565 EEKWNFYHHQYEQV
+565 EEKWNFYHLQYEQV

-584 KRGYQSE
+584 KRGYRSE
-591 ELVETYSALVQKGKQ
+591 ELAETYSALVQKGKQ
-606 LATEVNTL
+606 LVTEVNTL
-614 KASEETRKQIAVKI
+614 KASEETRKQIAVNI

-648 QHRIEMDCM
+648 QHRIEMECM

-687 MHELKLMEDEWKKV
+687 EHELRLMEDEWKKV

-719 EGATNQFESA
+719 ESASNQFESA

-744 EQSGFTDQST
+744 EQSGFTDQFT

-761 DAEMELIQKE
+761 DIEMEMLQKE
-771 IQSYYSF
+771 IQSYYSS

-789 HVELKDKEYMDI
+789 HAELKDKEYMDI

-808 KELEINLDIIKEK
+808 TELQINLDIIKEK
-821 RQRAQNAVTYI
+821 RQRAQTAVTYI

-980 SLTKAVDTLIDLQK
+980 SLTKAVDALIDLQK

>member
-1 MNEDETDPAYYDGIW
+1 MRPIQLIMTAFG

-122 DEEKVPAVDRFHVTD
+122 DEEKIPAVDRFHVTD

-223 PIRDGAI
+223 PIRDGAL
-230 LETLVEQEHV
+230 LETLAEQEHV

-305 ENRTVIEMKET
+305 ENRSVIEMKEI

-327 LPFEQWHEEAMQNE
+327 LPFEQWHEEAMENE
-341 QKAESLL
+341 QKADSLL

-360 NFELAQEKYEVVK
+360 NFELAQEKYEAVK
-373 NKESERENV
+373 NKEPERENA

-404 NLQNAEIQIGKLKES
+404 NLQNAEIQLGKLKES
-419 MQNLDRQL
+419 MQSLDRQL
-427 EEHTNQKQLMTG
+427 EEHTNQKQLMSG
-439 ELQQLEQALE
+439 ELQQLERALE
-449 QYVDKVEELT
+449 RYVDKVEELT

-481 EKEKEAAYSKMQ
+481 EQEKETAFTKMQ
-493 LAVNAYENME
+493 ETVRAYENME

-528 STTHPK
+528 STNHPK
-534 KATEQSGAID
+534 KASEQSDAIN
-544 ENELNGLR
+544 EKELNDLR
-552 DKKNIAEKLHVQL
+552 DKKNIAEILHVQV
-565 EEKWNFYHHQYEQV
+565 EEKWNFYHLQYEQV

-614 KASEETRKQIAVKI
+614 KASEETRKQTAVKI
-628 KSVEEK
+628 KSIEEK
-634 VDALQKQKREVETE
+634 VDALQKQKHEVETE

-719 EGATNQFESA
+719 EGASNQFESA

-744 EQSGFTDQST
+744 AQSGFTDQIT

-761 DAEMELIQKE
+761 DAEMDMLQKE
-771 IQSYYSF
+771 IQSYYSS

-789 HVELKDKEYMDI
+789 HAELKDKEYMDI

-980 SLTKAVDTLIDLQK
+980 SLTKAVDALIDLQK

>member
-1 MNEDETDPAYYDGIW
+1 MRPIQLIMTAFG

-262 LQVEQDVQTKQL
+262 LQVEQDIQTKQL

-360 NFELAQEKYEVVK
+360 NFELAQKKYEVVK
-373 NKESERENV
+373 NKEPERENV

-439 ELQQLEQALE
+439 ELQQLERALE

-544 ENELNGLR
+544 ENELKDLR
-552 DKKNIAEKLHVQL
+552 DKKNIAEKLHVQV
-565 EEKWNFYHHQYEQV
+565 EEKWNFYHLQYEQV

-614 KASEETRKQIAVKI
+614 KASEETRKQTAVKI

-771 IQSYYSF
+771 IQSYYSS

-838 IRRIDEQIHEEEK
+838 IRRIDEQIREEEK

-980 SLTKAVDTLIDLQK
+980 SLTKAVDALIDLQK

>member
-1 MNEDETDPAYYDGIW
+1 MRPIQLIMTAFG

-215 YFRNVFKL
+215 HFRNVFKL
-223 PIRDGAI
+223 PIRDGAL

-305 ENRTVIEMKET
+305 ENRTVIEMKEA

-341 QKAESLL
+341 QRAESLL
-348 KQIIAKKENIMN
+348 KQIIAKKDNIMS
-360 NFELAQEKYEVVK
+360 NFELAQGKYEAVK
-373 NKESERENV
+373 NKEPEREDA

-387 RLEELQPIIA
+387 RLEELQSIIA

-427 EEHTNQKQLMTG
+427 EEHTNQKQLMSS

-449 QYVDKVEELT
+449 QYVAKVEELT

-481 EKEKEAAYSKMQ
+481 EKEKEVAYSKMQ
-493 LAVNAYENME
+493 LAVSAYENME

-528 STTHPK
+528 STNHPK
-534 KATEQSGAID
+534 KATEQSDAID
-544 ENELNGLR
+544 EKELNDLR
-552 DKKNIAEKLHVQL
+552 DKKNLAEKLHVQL
-565 EEKWNFYHHQYEQV
+565 EEKWNFYYLQYEQIIV
-579 IEEVK
+579 EVK
-584 KRGYQSE
+584 KRGYRSE
-591 ELVETYSALVQKGKQ
+591 KLDETYSALVHKGKQ

-614 KASEETRKQIAVKI
+614 KASEETRKQTTVNI

-687 MHELKLMEDEWKKV
+687 MHELRLMEDEWKKV

-719 EGATNQFESA
+719 EGASTQFESA

-761 DAEMELIQKE
+761 DAEMEMIQKE
-771 IQSYYSF
+771 IQSYYSS

-789 HVELKDKEYMDI
+789 HAELKDKEYMDI

-808 KELEINLDIIKEK
+808 QELEINLDIIKEK

-838 IRRIDEQIHEEEK
+838 IKRIDEQIYEEEK

-980 SLTKAVDTLIDLQK
+980 SLTKAVDALIDLQK

>member
-1 MNEDETDPAYYDGIW
+1 MRPIQLIMTAFG
-16 PYKQKEVIDFDDL
+16 PYKQKEVIDFKDL

-56 YGEASGEERSDTSM
+56 YGEASGEERSDTNM

-88 QLKGKRYEIK
+88 QLKGKSYEIK

-122 DEEKVPAVDRFHVTD
+122 DEEKFPCVDRFHVTD

-189 LMRELLDQKRKQWKD
+189 LMREILDQKRKQWKD

-223 PIRDGAI
+223 PIRNGAL

-248 LEQETAV
+248 LEQETIW
-255 YKAEVEQ
+255 YNAEVEQ
-262 LQVEQDVQTKQL
+262 LHVEQNDKTKQL
-274 KDAETRFH
+274 KEAEARFH
-282 AAKSVNEKFIDLQQ
+282 AAKAVNEKFKDLEQ
-296 KNEKYNTLQ
+296 KNEKYSTLQ
-305 ENRTVIEMKET
+305 ENRAVIEMKEK
-316 SFKRA
+316 SFKHA

-327 LPFEQWHEEAMQNE
+327 LPFEQWYEEAMQHE
-341 QKAESLL
+341 QQSESLL
-348 KQIIAKKENIMN
+348 KQIIAKKEHIMN
-360 NFELAQEKYEVVK
+360 SFALAQEKYEALK
-373 NKESERENV
+373 NKASERENA
-382 KKLVQ
+382 KKQVQ

-397 SLAEKQL
+397 SLAEKKL
-404 NLQNAEIQIGKLKES
+404 NLQNAEIQIGKLKEG
-419 MQNLDRQL
+419 MQKLDEQL
-427 EEHTNQKQLMTG
+427 EAHTNEKQRMSG
-439 ELQQLEQALE
+439 ELQQLEVALE
-449 QYVDKVEELT
+449 QYVAKVEELT

-472 DVWQEKQKF
+472 DVWQEKQKYEQ
-481 EKEKEAAYSKMQ
+481 EKEIAFHKMQ
-493 LAVNAYENME
+493 LAVSAYEDME

-528 STTHPK
+528 SMDHPK
-534 KATEQSGAID
+534 KATEQSNAID
-544 ENELNGLR
+544 EKELNGLR
-552 DKKNIAEKLHVQL
+552 EKKNVAEKSHVQL
-565 EEKWNFYHHQYEQV
+565 EEKWNFYRVQYEQV
-579 IEEVK
+579 IEEVL
-584 KRGYQSE
+584 KRGYRAE
-591 ELVETYSALVQKGKQ
+591 ELVETYRALVQKGKQ
-606 LATEVNTL
+606 LAADVNAL
-614 KASEETRKQIAVKI
+614 KASEETRKQIAVNI

-634 VDALQKQKREVETE
+634 VEELQKQKREVETM
-648 QHRIEMDCM
+648 QHRTEMECM

-667 KNIPENLQT
+667 QNIPESLQT

-687 MHELKLMEDEWKKV
+687 LQELRFMEDEWEKV

-707 WQNENIRIQAEQ
+707 WQNENIRIQAEHDS
-719 EGATNQFESA
+719 ASNQFNGA
-729 KLKKEE
+729 KEKKEE

-744 EQSGFTDQST
+744 EQSGFTDQLT
-754 YKEAKLS
+754 YTGSKLN
-761 DAEMELIQKE
+761 DAEMDKLQQE
-771 IQSYYSF
+771 IRSYYSS
-778 LEVLAKQIEEL
+778 LEVLTKQIEEL
-789 HVELKDKEYMDI
+789 KAELKDKEYMDI
-801 TALGEHI
+801 SSLDEQV
-808 KELEINLDIIKEK
+808 KELEIHLDIIKEK
-821 RQRAQNAVTYI
+821 RQRAQNAVSYI
-832 SDLHEN
+832 TDLHEN
-838 IRRIDEQIHEEEK
+838 IKRIDEQIHEEEK

-862 MKGDNESR
+862 MKGDNDSR

-980 SLTKAVDTLIDLQK
+980 SLTKAVDALIDLQK

>member
-1 MNEDETDPAYYDGIW
+1 MRPIQLIMTAFG

-223 PIRDGAI
+223 PIRDGAL

-255 YKAEVEQ
+255 YKAEGEQ

-360 NFELAQEKYEVVK
+360 NFELAQKKYEVVK
-373 NKESERENV
+373 NKEPERENA

-404 NLQNAEIQIGKLKES
+404 NLQNAEMQIGKLKER

-427 EEHTNQKQLMTG
+427 EEHTNQKQLMSG

-481 EKEKEAAYSKMQ
+481 EQEKEAAYSKMQ

-528 STTHPK
+528 STNHPK

-544 ENELNGLR
+544 ENELNDLR
-552 DKKNIAEKLHVQL
+552 DKKNIAEKLHVQI
-565 EEKWNFYHHQYEQV
+565 EEKWNFYHLQYEQV

-584 KRGYQSE
+584 KRGYHSE

-614 KASEETRKQIAVKI
+614 KASEETRKQTAVKI

-687 MHELKLMEDEWKKV
+687 MHELRLMEDEWKKV

-744 EQSGFTDQST
+744 EQSGFTDQPT

-761 DAEMELIQKE
+761 DAEMEMIQKE
-771 IQSYYSF
+771 IQSYYSS

-789 HVELKDKEYMDI
+789 HAELKDKEYMDI

-980 SLTKAVDTLIDLQK
+980 SLTKAVDALIDLQK

>member
-1 MNEDETDPAYYDGIW
+1 MRPIQLIMTAFG
-16 PYKQKEVIDFDDL
+16 PYKQKEVIDFNDL
-29 GEHRIFA
+29 GDHRIFA

-70 LRSQFADDNVYTS
+70 LRSQFADDNMYTS

-122 DEEKVPAVDRFHVTD
+122 DEENVPAVDRFHVTD

-223 PIRDGAI
+223 PIRDGAL

-248 LEQETAV
+248 LEQETAA

-274 KDAETRFH
+274 KNAETRFH

-296 KNEKYNTLQ
+296 KNEKYNTLE
-305 ENRTVIEMKET
+305 ENRTVIEMKEK

-321 EQAKRL
+321 EQAKHL
-327 LPFEQWHEEAMQNE
+327 LPFEKWYEEAMQNE
-341 QKAESLL
+341 HKTESLL
-348 KQIIAKKENIMN
+348 KQIIAKKENVTKS
-360 NFELAQEKYEVVK
+360 FELAQEKYEAVK
-373 NKESERENV
+373 NKEPEREDA

-387 RLEELQPIIA
+387 RLEELQPVIA

-404 NLQNAEIQIGKLKES
+404 NLQNAEVQVGKLKES
-419 MQNLDRQL
+419 MQNLDQQL
-427 EEHTNQKQLMTG
+427 EVHTNQKQLMAD
-439 ELQQLEQALE
+439 ELQRLERALE
-449 QYVDKVEELT
+449 QYVAKVEELT

-481 EKEKEAAYSKMQ
+481 EQEKEAAHNKMQ

-528 STTHPK
+528 STNHPK
-534 KATEQSGAID
+534 KATEQSDAID
-544 ENELNGLR
+544 EKELNDLR

-565 EEKWNFYHHQYEQV
+565 EEKWNFYHLQYEQV

-584 KRGYQSE
+584 QRGYRSE

-614 KASEETRKQIAVKI
+614 KASEETRKQTAVNI

-634 VDALQKQKREVETE
+634 VDVLQKQKREVETE
-648 QHRIEMDCM
+648 HHRTEMECM

-667 KNIPENLQT
+667 KNIPDNLQT
-676 VQAWKVQFDQA
+676 IQAWKVQFDQA
-687 MHELKLMEDEWKKV
+687 MHELRLMEDEWKKV

-719 EGATNQFESA
+719 ESASNQFESA

-735 TFTRFMKEL
+735 TFARFMKEL
-744 EQSGFTDQST
+744 EQSGFTDQIT

-761 DAEMELIQKE
+761 DIEMELLQKE
-771 IQSYYSF
+771 IQSYYSS

-789 HVELKDKEYMDI
+789 HAELKDKEYMDI

-808 KELEINLDIIKEK
+808 KDLEINLDITKEK

-980 SLTKAVDTLIDLQK
+980 SLTKAVDALIDLQK

>member
-1 MNEDETDPAYYDGIW
+1 MRPIQLIMTAFG
-16 PYKQKEVIDFDDL
+16 PYKQKEVIDFNDL
-29 GEHRIFA
+29 GDHRIFA

-56 YGEASGEERSDTSM
+56 YGEASGEERSETSM
-70 LRSQFADDNVYTS
+70 LRSQFADDNMYTS

-107 NKTITGHAVELYEVI
+107 NKTITGHAVELYEVMG
-122 DEEKVPAVDRFHVTD
+122 EEKVPAVDRFHVTD

-223 PIRDGAI
+223 PIRDGSL

-248 LEQETAV
+248 LEQETDV

-262 LQVEQDVQTKQL
+262 LQVEQEVQTKQL

-305 ENRTVIEMKET
+305 ENRTVIEMKEI

-321 EQAKRL
+321 EEAKRL
-327 LPFEQWHEEAMQNE
+327 LPFEQWYEEAIQNE
-341 QKAESLL
+341 QKAENLL
-348 KQIIAKKENIMN
+348 KQIIAKKEVITNS
-360 NFELAQEKYEVVK
+360 FELAQEKYEAIK
-373 NKESERENV
+373 NKEPEREDA

-404 NLQNAEIQIGKLKES
+404 NLQNAEIQVGKLKEG
-419 MQNLDRQL
+419 MHNLERQL
-427 EEHTNQKQLMTG
+427 DEHTNQKQLMSG
-439 ELQQLEQALE
+439 ELQQLERALE

-481 EKEKEAAYSKMQ
+481 EQEKEAAYNKMQ
-493 LAVNAYENME
+493 MAVNAYENME

-528 STTHPK
+528 STNHPK
-534 KATEQSGAID
+534 KATEQSNAID
-544 ENELNGLR
+544 EKELNDLR
-552 DKKNIAEKLHVQL
+552 DKKNTAEKLHVQL
-565 EEKWNFYHHQYEQV
+565 EEKWNFYHLQYEQV

-584 KRGYQSE
+584 KRGYRSE
-591 ELVETYSALVQKGKQ
+591 ELAETYSALVQKGKQ
-606 LATEVNTL
+606 LVTEVNTL
-614 KASEETRKQIAVKI
+614 KASEETRKQTAVNV

-634 VDALQKQKREVETE
+634 MDALQKQQREVETE
-648 QHRIEMDCM
+648 QHRIEMECM
-657 QLRTSYEHDK
+657 QLRTSFEHDK

-687 MHELKLMEDEWKKV
+687 MHDLKLMEDEWKKV

-719 EGATNQFESA
+719 ESASNQFEST

-735 TFTRFMKEL
+735 TFVRFMKEL

-754 YKEAKLS
+754 YKEAKLN
-761 DAEMELIQKE
+761 DAEMEILQKE
-771 IQSYYSF
+771 IQSYYSS

-789 HVELKDKEYMDI
+789 RAELKDKEYMDI

-808 KELEINLDIIKEK
+808 KDLEINLDIIKEK

-980 SLTKAVDTLIDLQK
+980 SLTKAVDALIDLQK

>member
-1 MNEDETDPAYYDGIW
+1 MRPIQLIMTAFG

-215 YFRNVFKL
+215 HFRNVFKL
-223 PIRDGAI
+223 PIRDGAL

-305 ENRTVIEMKET
+305 ENRTVIERKET
-316 SFKRA
+316 SFKRG

-348 KQIIAKKENIMN
+348 KQIIAKKENIMS
-360 NFELAQEKYEVVK
+360 NFELAQGKYEAVK
-373 NKESERENV
+373 NKEPEREDA

-387 RLEELQPIIA
+387 RLEELQSIIA

-404 NLQNAEIQIGKLKES
+404 NLQNTEIQIGKLKES

-427 EEHTNQKQLMTG
+427 EEHTNQKQLMSS
-439 ELQQLEQALE
+439 ELQQIERALE
-449 QYVDKVEELT
+449 QYVAKVEELT

-481 EKEKEAAYSKMQ
+481 EKEKETAFTKMQ
-493 LAVNAYENME
+493 EAVRAYENME

-528 STTHPK
+528 STNHPK
-534 KATEQSGAID
+534 KATEQSDAID
-544 ENELNGLR
+544 EKELNDLR
-552 DKKNIAEKLHVQL
+552 DKKNLAEKLHVQL
-565 EEKWNFYHHQYEQV
+565 EEKWNFYHLQYEQIIV
-579 IEEVK
+579 EVK
-584 KRGYQSE
+584 KRGYRSE
-591 ELVETYSALVQKGKQ
+591 KLDETYSALVHKGKQ

-614 KASEETRKQIAVKI
+614 KASEETRKQTAVNI

-648 QHRIEMDCM
+648 QHRTEMECM

-667 KNIPENLQT
+667 KNIPESLQT

-687 MHELKLMEDEWKKV
+687 MHELKLMEDEWRKV

-719 EGATNQFESA
+719 EGASTQFESA

-735 TFTRFMKEL
+735 TFARFMKEL
-744 EQSGFTDQST
+744 EQSGFTNQIT

-761 DAEMELIQKE
+761 DAEMEMLQKE
-771 IQSYYSF
+771 IQSYYSS

-789 HVELKDKEYMDI
+789 QAELKDKEYMDI
-801 TALGEHI
+801 TALGDHI
-808 KELEINLDIIKEK
+808 TELQINLDIIKEK

-832 SDLHEN
+832 FDLHEN

-980 SLTKAVDTLIDLQK
+980 SLTKAVDALIDLQK

>member
-1 MNEDETDPAYYDGIW
+1 MTAFG

-204 VLQEKQKEREL
+204 VLQEKQKEREV

-348 KQIIAKKENIMN
+348 KQIIAKKEKIMN

-439 ELQQLEQALE
+439 ELQQLERALE

-493 LAVNAYENME
+493 LAVYAYENME

-614 KASEETRKQIAVKI
+614 KASEETRKQTAVKI

-771 IQSYYSF
+771 IQSYYSS

-980 SLTKAVDTLIDLQK
+980 SLTKAVDALIDLQK

>member
-1 MNEDETDPAYYDGIW
+1 MRPIQLVMTAFG

-122 DEEKVPAVDRFHVTD
+122 DGEKVPAVDRFHVTD

-223 PIRDGAI
+223 PIRDGAL

-296 KNEKYNTLQ
+296 KNEKYNILQ

-348 KQIIAKKENIMN
+348 KQIITKKETIMN
-360 NFELAQEKYEVVK
+360 NFELAQEKYEAVK
-373 NKESERENV
+373 NKEPERENA

-427 EEHTNQKQLMTG
+427 EEHTNQKQLMSG
-439 ELQQLEQALE
+439 ELQQLERALE

-481 EKEKEAAYSKMQ
+481 EQEKETAFTKMQ
-493 LAVNAYENME
+493 EAVHAYENME

-528 STTHPK
+528 STNHPK
-534 KATEQSGAID
+534 KATEQSDAID
-544 ENELNGLR
+544 EKELNDLR
-552 DKKNIAEKLHVQL
+552 DKKNIAEKLHVQV

-687 MHELKLMEDEWKKV
+687 MHELRLMEDEWKKV

-719 EGATNQFESA
+719 EGASTQFESA
-729 KLKKEE
+729 KSKKEE

-761 DAEMELIQKE
+761 DAEMEMIQKE
-771 IQSYYSF
+771 IQSYYSS

-789 HVELKDKEYMDI
+789 QGELKDKEYMDI

-808 KELEINLDIIKEK
+808 KDLEINLDIIKEK
-821 RQRAQNAVTYI
+821 RQRAQSAVAYI

-980 SLTKAVDTLIDLQK
+980 SLTKAVDALIDLQK